1 MAPNIKHNIVDE
13 LNSIDLHQ
21 TSSPGENAIAV
32 QVSKE
37 YSKTLEAFLKPYLSP
52 KAVIPEVN

>member
-1 MAPNIKHNIVDE
+1 MDHMAPNIKHNIVDE
-13 LNSIDLHQ
+13 LNLIDLHQ

-37 YSKTLEAFLKPYLSP
+37 YSKPLETAGS
-52 KAVIPEVN
+52 IPEALSEP